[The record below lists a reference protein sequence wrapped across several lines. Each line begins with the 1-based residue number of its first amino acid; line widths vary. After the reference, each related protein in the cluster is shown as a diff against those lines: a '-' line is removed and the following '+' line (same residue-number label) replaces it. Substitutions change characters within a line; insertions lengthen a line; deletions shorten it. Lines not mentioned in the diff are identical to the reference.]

1 MLLQKLG
8 RSIRRRFVAGDL
20 SRLGNRGTRTPRRL
34 PRQWHSE
41 QAGPSPPPPPPA
53 PSAPPAPAPQQQQQ
67 QQQQQQLIVTQRE
80 LEAVV
85 ERAVERIAKD
95 VARNTARIKAQGEL
109 VRANTES
116 RRLWNEAAME
126 QKIEKVHDVLV
137 REEARL
143 QQWVDLGITG
153 IKSQNWNRY
162 SIGIAAGIATLVV
175 VFKRQIYDTIG
186 KEAAELTGAAI
197 SDPKLL
203 ERVQQLIVAIGK
215 SPETVHALTDLLK
228 TVFAEHAVLESLVNL
243 TSQLLD
249 NDATQQRLRTLI
261 VESVFGDLAVR
272 HAAGT
277 FVAGALGEKDAKA
290 ALQVLVDELLQAE
303 RTHYSLAVA
312 AKSTLGRAL
321 WVNREPGCTASTHD
335 EGMEVTDLETNSS
348 PNTGSESTSGS
359 AAANSMAK
367 AAG

>member
-1 MLLQKLG
+1 MSPLQHFSSPRRVRPHGRAAGDWPSMLLQKLG
-8 RSIRRRFVAGDL
+8 RSIRRRTVAGDL
-20 SRLGNRGTRTPRRL
+20 SRLGDRGTRPPRRL
-34 PRQWHSE
+34 PRRWHSE
-41 QAGPSPPPPPPA
+41 QAGP
-53 PSAPPAPAPQQQQQ
+53 
-67 QQQQQQLIVTQRE
+67 QQQLIVTQRE

-85 ERAVERIAKD
+85 DRAVERIAKD

-126 QKIEKVHDVLV
+126 QKIEQVHDVLV

-162 SIGIAAGIATLVV
+162 SIGIAAGIVTLLV

-215 SPETVHALTDLLK
+215 NPETVHALTDLMK
-228 TVFAEHAVLESLVNL
+228 KVFAEQTVLESLVNL
-243 TSQLLD
+243 TAQLLD
-249 NDATQQRLRTLI
+249 DDATKQRLQALL
-261 VESVFGDLAVR
+261 VEGVFGDLAVR
-272 HAAGT
+272 QAAGA
-277 FVAGALGEKDAKA
+277 FAAGALGEQDAKA
-290 ALQVLVDELLQAE
+290 ALQALADEFLQAE

-321 WVNREPGCTASTHD
+321 WVNREPESTASADD
-335 EGMEVTDLETNSS
+335 EDKGTTDLEPDSS
-348 PNTGSESTSGS
+348 PHTGSGSSSS
-359 AAANSMAK
+359 AAANSMAE
-367 AAG
+367 APG